1 MNVLDLVRNGAR
13 PLAVLVFAAVAVIGA
28 TAAWGMP
35 GKGEKAPDFTLT
47 DLSGKQ
53 ANLKDYRCKVVMINF
68 WATWCPPCRD
78 EMPSMERLYKTYRDK
93 GFVLVAVSADRG
105 GKMPVKLFAD
115 EYNLTFPILLDPSLD
130 AARKF
135 GVRGIPMTFIL
146 NGDGVIKEIVP
157 GAKDWDSAGNR
168 KTVEDLLKT
177 GTCAQKGGVD
187 GKRS

>member
-1 MNVLDLVRNGAR
+1 MKAWKFVQRSAR
-13 PLAVLVFAAVAVIGA
+13 PLAVLAFAAIAVVGA

-47 DLSGKQ
+47 DVSGKQ
-53 ANLKDYRCKVVMINF
+53 ANLKDYRCKLVMINF

-78 EMPSMERLYKTYRDK
+78 EMPSMERLYKAYRDK

-105 GKMPVKLFAD
+105 GKMPVQNFVD
-115 EYNLTFPILLDPSLD
+115 EYNLTFPVLLDPSLD
-130 AARKF
+130 AARKY
-135 GVRGIPMTFIL
+135 GVRGIPMSYIV
-146 NGDGVIKEIVP
+146 NGNGVIREIVP
-157 GAKDWDSAGNR
+157 GAKDWDSAGSR
-168 KTVEDLLKT
+168 RIIEDLLKE

>member
-1 MNVLDLVRNGAR
+1 MNVLKLVRNGAR

-35 GKGEKAPDFTLT
+35 GKGEKAPDFSLT

-105 GKMPVKLFAD
+105 GKMPVQSFVD

-135 GVRGIPMTFIL
+135 GVRGIPMTFIV

-157 GAKDWDSAGNR
+157 GAKDWDSAANR